1 MKWIAAQADIG
12 AFELHG
18 VRMGLRQG
26 KREIIVNSRHDFP
39 GNSMW
44 NNAHGPMRAAQMGWR
59 DHILTCGHKH
69 TSGYGQVKDPATGLI
84 SHCIRVAAYKII
96 DDYAKQVGFL
106 DAHISPSVTCII
118 QPDEPDDSPRLIQV
132 FHDTLEAAEYLTWK
146 RGHHRRA
153 A

>member
-12 AFELHG
+12 AFEPHG

-96 DDYAKQVGFL
+96 DDYPNNLLGRLVT
-106 DAHISPSVTCII
+106 SPSA
-118 QPDEPDDSPRLIQV
+118 S
-132 FHDTLEAAEYLTWK
+132 LTGGK
-146 RGHHRRA
+146 RWMHMAGRA
-153 A
+153 SKARASMP